1 MWRWKHS
8 LQESLNQSDLT
19 AELETLHERECLL
32 NNELEDW
39 ERIRYQLHLHASEE
53 DNKKLQERSLE
64 AEAQPL
70 KKEQCRLHD

>member
-1 MWRWKHS
+1 
-8 LQESLNQSDLT
+8 
-19 AELETLHERECLL
+19 LHERECLL
-32 NNELEDW
+32 NNELEDY